1 MRGKPEEETR
11 WKVMDVRFEHER
23 DIEDLNTELVSVED
37 RIELEWN
44 ELSTGMYDYDL
55 PKDIWILCLCQ

>member
-37 RIELEWN
+37 RI
-44 ELSTGMYDYDL
+44 
-55 PKDIWILCLCQ
+55 